1 MAKHNGWEEI
11 LVSPLMPLTD
21 AITLMDKQ
29 GRRSLV
35 VVDENRTLLGT
46 VSDGD
51 VRRFLLKGLS
61 LSSPVS
67 DIMQKEPKV
76 AQADWSKTRLLSCME
91 RYQLLLLPV
100 VSSAGQLVSIA
111 FLYEL
116 LQKPKLENAV
126 CLMAG
131 GFGTR
136 LRPLTESC
144 PKPMLKLGDKP
155 ILELIMLRFIHA
167 GFHRFY
173 ISTHYM
179 PEQIINY
186 FGDGAKWGVSIEYL
200 HENKP
205 LGTAGALGLLPESAL
220 HEPVFVM
227 NGDLLTD
234 IDFLQLLAFHEE
246 QRGEATV
253 CVRQF
258 DYQVP
263 YGVVSTEGHRI
274 KAIVEKPVHQ
284 YFVNA
289 GIYLLEPDFIKN
301 VQKGDT
307 IDMPTLI
314 SSRLE
319 NGNQINHFQVEQ
331 DWIDIGRL
339 DDFKKAQQIVN
350 DALQEL

>member
-1 MAKHNGWEEI
+1 MAKPKQWEKI
-11 LVSPLMPLTD
+11 LVLPNTPLAD
-21 AITLMDKQ
+21 AIAQMDQQ

-35 VVDENRTLLGT
+35 VADSQRFLLGT

-51 VRRFLLKGLS
+51 VRRSLLKGVS

-67 DIMQKEPKV
+67 SIMQKEPRV

-91 RYQLLLLPV
+91 RFQLLLLPV
-100 VSSAGQLVSIA
+100 VANDRRLVSIE
-111 FLYEL
+111 FLYDL
-116 LQKPKLENAV
+116 LQKPKLDNVV

-155 ILELIMLRFIHA
+155 ILELIMLRFIQA
-167 GFHRFY
+167 GFHRFF

-179 PEQIINY
+179 PEQIMTH
-186 FGDGAKWGVSIEYL
+186 FEDGSKWGVTIDYL
-200 HENKP
+200 HETKP
-205 LGTAGALGLLPESAL
+205 LGTAGALGLLPQETLS
-220 HEPVFVM
+220 EPVFVM

-234 IDFLQLLAFHEE
+234 IDFLQLLSFHEE
-246 QRGEATV
+246 QGGEATV

-258 DYQVP
+258 DYQLP

-274 KAIVEKPVHQ
+274 TSIVEKPVYK

-289 GIYLLEPDFIKN
+289 GIYLLEPDFIGQVKLGE
-301 VQKGDT
+301 Q
-307 IDMPTLI
+307 IDMPTLL
-314 SSRLE
+314 SARLQQ
-319 NGNQINHFQVEQ
+319 GQQVNHFQVEQ

-339 DDFKKAQQIVN
+339 DDFKKAQQLVN
-350 DALQEL
+350 DAL

>member
-1 MAKHNGWEEI
+1 MAKLKQWEQI
-11 LVSPLMPLTD
+11 LVLPQMPLAD
-21 AITLMDKQ
+21 AIALMDQQ

-35 VVDENRTLLGT
+35 VVDAQRFLLGT

-51 VRRFLLKGLS
+51 VRRSLLKGIS
-61 LSSPVS
+61 LASPVA
-67 DIMQKEPKV
+67 DIMQKEPRV

-91 RYQLLLLPV
+91 RFQLLLLPV
-100 VSSAGQLVSIA
+100 VSDDGHLLSIE
-111 FLYEL
+111 FLYDL

-155 ILELIMLRFIHA
+155 ILELIMLRFIQA
-167 GFHRFY
+167 GFHRFF

-179 PEQIINY
+179 PEQIIAH
-186 FGDGAKWGVSIEYL
+186 FGDGSKWGVTIDYL
-200 HENKP
+200 HESQP
-205 LGTAGALGLLPESAL
+205 LGTAGALGLLPQQEL
-220 HEPVFVM
+220 TEPVFVM

-234 IDFLQLLAFHEE
+234 IDFLQLLSFHEE
-246 QRGEATV
+246 QGGEATV

-263 YGVVSTEGHRI
+263 YGVVSTDGHRI
-274 KAIVEKPVHQ
+274 TAIVEKPVHH

-289 GIYLLEPDFIKN
+289 GIYLLEPDFIRQVKS
-301 VQKGDT
+301 GDQ
-307 IDMPTLI
+307 IDMPTLL
-314 SSRLE
+314 SARLQQ
-319 NGNQINHFQVEQ
+319 GQQVNHFQVEQ

-339 DDFKKAQQIVN
+339 DDFKKAQQLVN
-350 DALQEL
+350 DALQDL